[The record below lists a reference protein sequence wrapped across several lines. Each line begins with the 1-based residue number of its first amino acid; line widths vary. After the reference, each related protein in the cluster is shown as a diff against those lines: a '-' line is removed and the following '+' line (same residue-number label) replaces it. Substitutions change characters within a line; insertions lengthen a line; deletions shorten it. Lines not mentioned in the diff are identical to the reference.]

1 MATTKRY
8 SPEVKQRAINMV
20 LEHKDEYSSIW
31 KTVVSVSEKLPMS
44 AETLRKWVRQH
55 EINNGRLEG
64 ITTSENEHLKK
75 FESSEN
81 KELRRANEILRDAS
95 IFFAT
100 ELDGQTKK

>member
-1 MATTKRY
+1 MNIHQFY
-8 SPEVKQRAINMV
+8 
-20 LEHKDEYSSIW
+20 

-55 EINNGRLEG
+55 EIDNAGAPG
-64 ITTSENEHLKK
+64 ITSSENEHLKK
-75 FESSEN
+75 LEREN